1 MSEHSQSFIAKSA
14 DKTADR
20 EHRRKI
26 NFNIGKYNAVVP
38 KGKEQ
43 FLNVNLAREK
53 AKNIKKAD
61 SI

>member
-1 MSEHSQSFIAKSA
+1 MSEHSQSFIAKST
-14 DKTADR
+14 DKAADR

-43 FLNVNLAREK
+43 FSQCEPGKRKSKEYK
-53 AKNIKKAD
+53 MEGD
-61 SI
+61 